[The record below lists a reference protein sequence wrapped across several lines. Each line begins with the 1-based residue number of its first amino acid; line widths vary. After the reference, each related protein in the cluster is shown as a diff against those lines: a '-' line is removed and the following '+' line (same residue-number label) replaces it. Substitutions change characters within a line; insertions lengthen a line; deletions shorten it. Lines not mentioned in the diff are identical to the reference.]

1 MQPSP
6 AHVLII
12 DDNPINI
19 ELASFV
25 LSSQGFATSSSAD
38 ANEALQRIT
47 QQRPDLILMNIQMPG
62 TDGLRL
68 TRLLKA
74 DPLLRGIV
82 VVAFYRLR
90 HEGRRSPSARCRL

>member
-25 LSSQGFATSSSAD
+25 LSSQGF
-38 ANEALQRIT
+38 EI
-47 QQRPDLILMNIQMPG
+47 
-62 TDGLRL
+62 
-68 TRLLKA
+68 
-74 DPLLRGIV
+74 
-82 VVAFYRLR
+82 
-90 HEGRRSPSARCRL
+90 GRAHV